1 MINNRFCW
9 QRLDFRIAGKAAV
22 LALFTLVV
30 MPFTR
35 AQQTGQKTFSSASQA
50 SKALVSALKSND
62 ESALLEILGPD
73 AKDILSSGDPTE
85 DKSNREEFVEKY
97 KQMHRLVD
105 EPDGTTTLYIGAENW
120 PTPIPLEHNKDGVWY
135 FDTSAGKKEI
145 LYRRIGRNELSAIQV
160 CRGLVDAEKE
170 YYGQPHDGESGN
182 QYAQKFVSDSGKHD
196 GLYWQTSGGGPESPI
211 GPALAAAAEGHAPDN
226 QPQPFNGYY
235 YRILTE
241 QEDAGHARSYIVDGK
256 MTRGFAFIAYP
267 AEYRVSGVMTFLVD
281 QDGIVREKDLGP
293 HTEEIAKK
301 LTRYD
306 RDASWR
312 KAD

>member
-1 MINNRFCW
+1 MIN
-9 QRLDFRIAGKAAV
+9 RLRSQGFDFRTASKAAV
-22 LALFTLVV
+22 LVLFTLIV
-30 MPFTR
+30 MPFAP

-50 SKALVSALKSND
+50 SKALVSALQSND

-73 AKDILSSGDPTE
+73 SKDILSSGDQAE
-85 DKSNREEFVEKY
+85 DKSNREQFVEKY

-120 PTPIPLEHNKDGVWY
+120 PTPIPLLHKKDGAWY

-160 CRGLVDAEKE
+160 CRELVDAEKE

-196 GLYWQTSGGGPESPI
+196 GLYWQTSAGEAESPL
-211 GPALAAAAEGHAPDN
+211 GPALASAAQGHAPDN
-226 QPQPFNGYY
+226 KAEPFEGYY

-241 QEDAGHARSYIVDGK
+241 QEDAGHTRSYIVDGK

-301 LTRYD
+301 LARYN